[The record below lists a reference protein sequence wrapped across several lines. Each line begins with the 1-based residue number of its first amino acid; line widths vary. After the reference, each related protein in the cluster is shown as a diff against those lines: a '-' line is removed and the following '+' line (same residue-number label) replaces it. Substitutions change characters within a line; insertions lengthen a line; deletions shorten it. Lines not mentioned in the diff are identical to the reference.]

1 MHHYEKPYKFGA
13 ETINIQ
19 KKISKKVKKQAETI
33 LQSIESS
40 FIISTVVCLGMK

>member
-1 MHHYEKPYKFGA
+1 MHHYEKPYKFRA
-13 ETINIQ
+13 ETINIL